1 MQVTLDHNLVNKI
14 GNLISPTDKWYN
26 VVLYYIFTKMPFAH
40 YLCQWGYVF
49 IGIYYWQDAAKRQ
62 TVSIKFTHRPKI
74 SIFAPQ
80 GRLVARIHV
89 KFGTS
94 EGHIGPLGRTMK
106 FHPKRSPKMAKI
118 SLFGKELPHRDRFL
132 QMLGTFIPPTILH

>member
-1 MQVTLDHNLVNKI
+1 L
-14 GNLISPTDKWYN
+14 LIISANEVIIIIIIIY
-26 VVLYYIFTKMPFAH
+26 VMLSIII
-40 YLCQWGYVF
+40 YVF
-49 IGIYYWQDAAKRQ
+49 IGIYYWQDAAKWQ

-118 SLFGKELPHRDRFL
+118 SLFGKELPRRDRFL
-132 QMLGTFIPPTILH
+132 QMLGTFILPTILH